1 MQKSFF
7 VLAGSLLLTPLVT
20 AAPEWLIIGNDSKIE
35 CRREGLTKVAPGED
49 TVTLIDLS
57 DPSGQ
62 KMTHLPLPNSIFGP
76 PTNLAITPD
85 QSLAI
90 VANSVHWKEV
100 EGEWTAEPASELHL
114 VDLTTTPPTRLPDSV
129 ACGKQPS
136 GLAISRDG
144 KQLLVANRAD
154 QSVSL
159 FTIAGQT
166 LTLLDTIAVEGEAA
180 AVAFHPDGKKALVA
194 KFSQHAVGQLS
205 IVDGKLSYDVGQ
217 DIPVGRYCYNLK
229 ITPDGALG
237 IVCNTGNNG
246 LPDGHQDTLSLID
259 LSHSSPH
266 VFHTLPVGDGPEGIA
281 VSADGKL
288 LAIPL
293 LNGSTDIFEGQWF
306 HRETGEVVL
315 YTIEGEKISE
325 TSRVATGAFPEG
337 IAFNEAG
344 THLYVA
350 NLDDENLSVFSIT
363 DGTLT
368 PVGEPLPL
376 PGKPGSMGTAHP

>member
-1 MQKSFF
+1 MQKALIALTGS
-7 VLAGSLLLTPLVT
+7 VLIAPLST
-20 AAPEWLIIGNDSKIE
+20 AAPEWLIIGNDTKIE
-35 CRREGLTKVAPGED
+35 CRREGLTKIAPGED
-49 TVTLIDLS
+49 TVTLLDLS
-57 DPSGQ
+57 DPSGPQ
-62 KMTHLPLPNSIFGP
+62 MTHLPLPNSIFGP

-114 VDLTTTPPTRLPDSV
+114 IDLTTTPPARLPDPV

-144 KQLLVANRAD
+144 TQLLVANRAE

-166 LTLLDTIAVEGEAA
+166 LTLADTIAVEGEAS
-180 AVAFHPDGKKALVA
+180 AVAFHPDGQRALVA

-205 IVDGKLSYDVGQ
+205 IIDGKLGYDLAK

-237 IVCNTGNNG
+237 IVCNTGNSG

-259 LSHSSPH
+259 LSHPSPH
-266 VFHTLPVGDGPEGIA
+266 VFHTIPVGDGPEGIA
-281 VSADGKL
+281 VSADGRQ

-293 LNGSTDIFEGQWF
+293 LNGSTDMFAGQWF
-306 HRETGEVVL
+306 HRKSGEVVL
-315 YTIEGEKISE
+315 YAIDGREVHE
-325 TSRVATGAFPEG
+325 TSRVPTGAFPEG

-350 NLDDENLSVFSIT
+350 NLDDENLSIFSIAK
-363 DGTLT
+363 GILT
-368 PVGEPLPL
+368 PLGERLPL
-376 PGKPGSMGTAHP
+376 PGKPGSMATARP